1 MARYKF
7 LYCIVSTSHQIS
19 PHQTNML
26 PMDHATW
33 SVTIGC
39 IYMCNTEMRPK
50 NKTKR
55 CKIVKLKIKL
65 KSENERR
72 TENEK

>member
-1 MARYKF
+1 
-7 LYCIVSTSHQIS
+7 
-19 PHQTNML
+19 
-26 PMDHATW
+26 
-33 SVTIGC
+33 
-39 IYMCNTEMRPK
+39 MRPK